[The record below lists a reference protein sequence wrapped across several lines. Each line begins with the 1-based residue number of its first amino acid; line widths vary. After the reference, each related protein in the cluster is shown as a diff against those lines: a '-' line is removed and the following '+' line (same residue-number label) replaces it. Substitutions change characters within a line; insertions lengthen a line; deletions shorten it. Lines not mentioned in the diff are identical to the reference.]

1 MAWESVG
8 SRLKCR
14 RRCMMADIHL
24 DKGTTMLLMAD
35 FSISGIGQ
43 NPIAQE
49 RQTLARAREVLDAAR
64 HAGVFVGYCIS
75 HFRPG
80 FPEVSD
86 RNKTRAARRDSGEVL
101 PADPAMLIHPS
112 VQPRQGEPVIA
123 KHRTSAFS
131 GSAFEMILRA
141 HNIETL
147 ILMGHATSGVILS
160 TVRLAADLDYQL
172 IVVEDGCA
180 DRDPEVHRVLMEK
193 VFPRQ
198 ATVVSSREMVQA
210 LSAL

>member
-1 MAWESVG
+1 MVE
-8 SRLKCR
+8 
-14 RRCMMADIHL
+14 MNL
-24 DKGTTMLLMAD
+24 DKSKTMLLMAD
-35 FSISGIGQ
+35 FSTTGIGQ
-43 NPIAQE
+43 NPIAKE
-49 RQTLARAREVLDAAR
+49 RHTLERAKEVLDAAR
-64 HAGVFVGYCIS
+64 NAGIFIGYCIS

-101 PADPAMLIHPS
+101 PTDPAALIHSS
-112 VQPRQGEPVIA
+112 VLLREGEPVIA

-180 DRDPEVHRVLMEK
+180 DRDPEVHKLLMEK

-198 ATVVSSREMVQA
+198 ATVVSSKEMVEA
-210 LSAL
+210 VAGL

>member
-1 MAWESVG
+1 MAE
-8 SRLKCR
+8 
-14 RRCMMADIHL
+14 ITL
-24 DKGTTMLLMAD
+24 DKSKTMLLMAD
-35 FSISGIGQ
+35 FSTSGIGQ
-43 NPIAQE
+43 NPIAKE
-49 RQTLARAREVLDAAR
+49 RHTLERAREVLDAAR
-64 HAGVFVGYCIS
+64 HAGVYVGYCVS

-86 RNKTRAARRDSGEVL
+86 RNKTRAARRDAGEVL

-198 ATVVSSREMVQA
+198 ATVVSAREMVQA

>member
-1 MAWESVG
+1 
-8 SRLKCR
+8 
-14 RRCMMADIHL
+14 MADINL
-24 DKGTTMLLMAD
+24 DKGKTMLLMAD
-35 FSISGIGQ
+35 FSTSGIGQ
-43 NPIAQE
+43 NPVAKE
-49 RQTLARAREVLDAAR
+49 RHTLERAMEVLDAAR

-101 PADPAMLIHPS
+101 PADPATLIHPS
-112 VQPRQGEPVIA
+112 VKPKEGEPVIA

-141 HNIETL
+141 HNIDTL
-147 ILMGHATSGVILS
+147 ILMGHSTSGVILS

-180 DRDPEVHRVLMEK
+180 DRDPEVHKLLMEK

-198 ATVVSSREMVQA
+198 GTVVSSKEMVAA
-210 LSAL
+210 LAAL